1 MKIAD
6 MHCDTIERLLGI
18 RRTGYSQHEK
28 KEAKMQEDLR
38 GNNGHLDLLRM
49 KKSGYLLQNFALFVN
64 LGTGRDP
71 WEEVCALRQLFCE
84 EMKKHSDLIAPVLS
98 YQDIERNQREG
109 KMSAMLTVEE
119 GAVCKGELSKL
130 HKLYE
135 MGVRMMTLT
144 WNYPNEIGF
153 PNLDGRRGKE
163 VWGLCCEIR
172 EKMESTQCEPMAGRE
187 DFRCRRKQVQAI
199 FEDYFYKPNTTK
211 GLTEQGFLFVNEM
224 EKMGMIIDVSHLSD
238 AGFYDVLE
246 CTTKP
251 FVASH
256 SNARAMCRASRN
268 LSDDM
273 IRKLAERGGV
283 MGLNYCADFL
293 KEVPV
298 GERNPGNLEDMV
310 RHAKYITD
318 VGGIEVLGLGSDFDG
333 IDTNEGL
340 PGADSMYLLWEALKN
355 GGYTESQLD
364 KIFSENVLRVYAE
377 IL

>member
-38 GNNGHLDLLRM
+38 RNNGHLDLLGM

-71 WEEVCALRQLFCE
+71 WEEVCALQQLFCE

-98 YQDIERNQREG
+98 YQDIERNQRQG

-172 EKMESTQCEPMAGRE
+172 EKMESTQCEPTAGRE

-199 FEDYFYKPNTTK
+199 FEDYFYKPNTTD

>member
-18 RRTGYSQHEK
+18 RKTGYFQHEK
-28 KEAKMQEDLR
+28 EEAKMQEDLR
-38 GNNGHLDLLRM
+38 ENNGHLDLLRM

-71 WEEVCALRQLFCE
+71 WEEVCALQQLFCE

-98 YQDIERNQREG
+98 YQDIERNQRQG

-153 PNLDGRRGKE
+153 PSLDGRRGKE

-172 EKMESTQCEPMAGRE
+172 EKMESTQCEPMAGRK

-199 FEDYFYKPNTTK
+199 FEDYFYKPNTTD